1 MVAQVEAMQ
10 AGSATLRQ
18 LSSSFAQHIHL
29 IAACGMGMGSLAGM
43 LKARGYQVT
52 GSDQHV
58 YPPMST
64 QQQVWGIPLYNGF
77 RPEHLA
83 PRPDLVIVG
92 NAVSR
97 DNPEAMATQQ
107 AGIPVMSLPQALA
120 HFFIQER
127 HSVVVTGTHGKS
139 TTTALIAWLLQH
151 AGYAPGFFVGAVMRN
166 IDGTFGLGQGPHF
179 VVEGDEY
186 DSAYFD
192 KGPKFLHYR
201 PRTAVLTSLEFDH
214 ADIYRDLDHVRSAFA
229 RFVPLLP
236 ADGCLIACH
245 DAPNVRELLTTVPSA
260 APIQTYGL
268 DPGADW
274 QAVAWHADA
283 TGTHITVN
291 YQGQPFGSFTSPLFG
306 PHNVQNVLAAIAVIH
321 RLGLSPAQVAAG
333 LATYAHIKRRCEVR
347 GVVRGI
353 TVLDDFAHHP
363 TAVRVTLEGVRQAYP
378 GARLWAV
385 FEPRSA
391 TSRRAVFQYEYAEAF
406 RLADRV
412 LIADVYHH
420 REQLPPET
428 RFSPQALV
436 EALRAQGVG
445 AWFYPTT
452 EEIMTHLCRDTQA
465 ADVILIMS
473 NGGFDNI
480 HQRLLAALEQS

>member
-1 MVAQVEAMQ
+1 VTAIQPK
-10 AGSATLRQ
+10 
-18 LSSSFAQHIHL
+18 HIHL
-29 IAACGMGMGSLAGM
+29 IAACGTGMGSLAGM

-52 GSDQHV
+52 GSDQQV

-64 QQQVWGIPLYNGF
+64 QLQAWGIPLYNGF
-77 RPEHLA
+77 SAEHLV

-120 HFFIQER
+120 HFFIQDR

-151 AGYAPGFFVGAVMRN
+151 AGYEPGFFVGAVMCN

-214 ADIYRDLDHVRSAFA
+214 ADIYRDLDHVHSAFA

-236 ADGCLIACH
+236 ADGCLVACH
-245 DAPNVRELLTTVPSA
+245 DAPHVRELLTTVPSA

-268 DPGADW
+268 EAGAEW
-274 QAVAWHADA
+274 QAVAWQADT
-283 TGTHITVN
+283 TGTHITVHHH
-291 YQGQPFGSFTSPLFG
+291 GQLFGTFTSPLFG
-306 PHNVQNVLAAIAVIH
+306 PHNVQNVLAAIAVTH
-321 RLGLSPAQVAAG
+321 RLGLSPTQIAAG

-391 TSRRAVFQYEYAEAF
+391 TSRRAVFQHEYAEAF
-406 RLADRV
+406 RVADRV

-420 REQLPPET
+420 REQLPPEA
-428 RFSPQALV
+428 RFSPKTLV
-436 EALRAQGVG
+436 EALQAHGVG

-452 EEIMTHLCRDTQA
+452 EEIIAHLYRDTQPG
-465 ADVILIMS
+465 DVILIMS
-473 NGGFDNI
+473 NGGFENI
-480 HQRLLAALEQS
+480 HQRLLTALAQVPTP

>member
-1 MVAQVEAMQ
+1 MTAVQPK
-10 AGSATLRQ
+10 
-18 LSSSFAQHIHL
+18 HIHL
-29 IAACGMGMGSLAGM
+29 IAACGTGMGSLAGM
-43 LKARGYQVT
+43 LKASGYHVT

-64 QQQVWGIPLYNGF
+64 QLQAWGIPLYNGF
-77 RPEHLA
+77 HPEHLA

-97 DNPEAMATQQ
+97 DNPEAVATQQ
-107 AGIPVMSLPQALA
+107 TGIPVMSFPQALA

-151 AGYAPGFFVGAVMRN
+151 AGYEPGFFVGAVMRN

-192 KGPKFLHYR
+192 KDPKFLHYR

-236 ADGCLIACH
+236 TDGCLVACH
-245 DAPNVRELLTTVPSA
+245 DAPHVRELLTTVPSA
-260 APIQTYGL
+260 APIHTYGL
-268 DPGADW
+268 EPGAEW
-274 QAVAWHADA
+274 QAVAWPADA
-283 TGTHITVN
+283 TGTHITVHHH
-291 YQGQPFGSFTSPLFG
+291 GQPFGSFLSPLFG
-306 PHNVQNVLAAIAVIH
+306 PHNVQNVLAAVVVAH
-321 RLGLSPAQVAAG
+321 RLGLSPPQVAAG

-391 TSRRAVFQYEYAEAF
+391 TSRRAVFQHEYAQAF
-406 RLADRV
+406 RVADRV
-412 LIADVYHH
+412 LVADVYHH
-420 REQLPPET
+420 KEQLPPEA
-428 RFSPQALV
+428 RFSPKTLV
-436 EALRAQGVG
+436 EALREHGVG

-452 EEIMTHLCRDTQA
+452 EEIIAHLCRDAQST
-465 ADVILIMS
+465 DVLLIMS

-480 HQRLLAALEQS
+480 HQRLLAALEQVPTQG

>member
-1 MVAQVEAMQ
+1 VTRGQPH
-10 AGSATLRQ
+10 
-18 LSSSFAQHIHL
+18 HIHL

-43 LKARGYQVT
+43 LQASGYQVT

-64 QQQVWGIPLYNGF
+64 QLQAWGIPLYNGF
-77 RPEHLA
+77 RAAHLD

-97 DNPEAMATQQ
+97 DNPEAMATEQ

-245 DAPNVRELLTTVPSA
+245 DAPTVRELLTTVPGA

-268 DPGADW
+268 DPGSDW
-274 QAVAWHADA
+274 HAVAWHADA

-291 YQGQPFGSFTSPLFG
+291 HQGQPYGSFRSPLFG
-306 PHNVQNVLAAIAVIH
+306 PHNVQNVLAAVAVTH
-321 RLGLSPAQVAAG
+321 RLGLSPAQIAAG
-333 LATYAHIKRRCEVR
+333 LATYTHIKRRCEVR

-378 GARLWAV
+378 DARLWAV

-391 TSRRAVFQYEYAEAF
+391 TSRRAVFQRDYAEAF

-412 LIADVYHH
+412 LVADVYHH
-420 REQLPPET
+420 REHLPAEA

-436 EALRAQGVG
+436 EALRQQGVG

-452 EEIMTHLCRDTQA
+452 EEIITHLCRDAQA
-465 ADVILIMS
+465 MDVILIMS

-480 HQRLLAALEQS
+480 HQRLLATLEES

>member
-1 MVAQVEAMQ
+1 
-10 AGSATLRQ
+10 
-18 LSSSFAQHIHL
+18 
-29 IAACGMGMGSLAGM
+29 MGMGSLAGM
-43 LKARGYQVT
+43 LKASGHHIT

-64 QQQVWGIPLYNGF
+64 QLEALGISLYQGF
-77 RPEHLA
+77 SAAHLE

-97 DNPEAMATQQ
+97 DNIEAMATAQ
-107 AGIPVMSLPQALA
+107 AGIPCMSFPQALA
-120 HFFIQER
+120 HFFIQDR

-151 AGYAPGFFVGAVMRN
+151 AGYEPGFFVGAVMRN
-166 IDGTFGLGQGPHF
+166 INGTFGLGHGPHF

-229 RFVPLLP
+229 RFVPLIP
-236 ADGCLIACH
+236 ADGCLLACH
-245 DAPNVRELLTTVPSA
+245 DAPHVRTLLASTPMP
-260 APIQTYGL
+260 APVQTYGL
-268 DPGADW
+268 EAGADW
-274 QAVAWHADA
+274 QAVSWQAEAR
-283 TGTHITVN
+283 GTHIAVA
-291 YQGQPFGSFTSPLFG
+291 YQGQPFGTFLSPLFG
-306 PHNVQNVLAAIAVIH
+306 PHNVQNVLATIAVTH
-321 RLGLSPAQVAAG
+321 RLGLSPAQITAG
-333 LATYAHIKRRCEVR
+333 LATYEHIKRRCEVR
-347 GVVRGI
+347 GVARGV

-391 TSRRAVFQYEYAEAF
+391 TSRRAVFQHEYAQAF
-406 RLADRV
+406 QYADRV
-412 LIADVYHH
+412 LVADVYHH
-420 REQLPPET
+420 REQLAPEA
-428 RFSPQALV
+428 RFSSQMLV
-436 EALRAQGVG
+436 ETLRTNGVG
-445 AWFYPTT
+445 AWFYTTT
-452 EEIMTHLCRDTQA
+452 EDIVQHLYHEAQA
-465 ADVILIMS
+465 TDVVVVMS
-473 NGGFDNI
+473 NGGFENI
-480 HQRLLAALEQS
+480 HQRLLTALGENVLQL

>member
-1 MVAQVEAMQ
+1 
-10 AGSATLRQ
+10 
-18 LSSSFAQHIHL
+18 
-29 IAACGMGMGSLAGM
+29 
-43 LKARGYQVT
+43 
-52 GSDQHV
+52 
-58 YPPMST
+58 
-64 QQQVWGIPLYNGF
+64 
-77 RPEHLA
+77 
-83 PRPDLVIVG
+83 
-92 NAVSR
+92 
-97 DNPEAMATQQ
+97 
-107 AGIPVMSLPQALA
+107 
-120 HFFIQER
+120 
-127 HSVVVTGTHGKS
+127 
-139 TTTALIAWLLQH
+139 
-151 AGYAPGFFVGAVMRN
+151 MRN

-236 ADGCLIACH
+236 ADGCLVACH
-245 DAPNVRELLTTVPSA
+245 DAPHVRELLTTVPSA

-268 DPGADW
+268 EAGAEW
-274 QAVAWHADA
+274 QAAAWQADT
-283 TGTHITVN
+283 TGTHITV
-291 YQGQPFGSFTSPLFG
+291 QHHGQPFGTFTSLLFG
-306 PHNVQNVLAAIAVIH
+306 PHNVQNVLAAIAVTH
-321 RLGLSPAQVAAG
+321 RLGLSPTQIAAG
-333 LATYAHIKRRCEVR
+333 LATYAHLKRRCEVR

-391 TSRRAVFQYEYAEAF
+391 TSRRAMFQHEYAQAF
-406 RLADRV
+406 RVADRV

-420 REQLPPET
+420 REQLPPEA
-428 RFSPQALV
+428 RFSPKTLV
-436 EALRAQGVG
+436 EALQAHGVG
-445 AWFYPTT
+445 AWFYPTS
-452 EEIMTHLCRDTQA
+452 EEIIVHLCRDTQP

-473 NGGFDNI
+473 NGGFENI
-480 HQRLLAALEQS
+480 HQRLLTALAQVPTP